1 MDNILESLQRKI
13 MGWESYSESRG
24 GSMEGNSDGVYPDS
38 IPEAYI
44 QWRRQVFRK
53 IPGALTIHLGPRK
66 SLSLRSDEDR
76 SDNGIDDD
84 DGSGSGTSVSSEI
97 SEPEVV
103 LVLVLVEFTYFF
115 VLYQHVN

>member
-24 GSMEGNSDGVYPDS
+24 SSMEGNSDGVYPDS

-66 SLSLRSDEDR
+66 SLRSDEDR

-115 VLYQHVN
+115 VK